1 MDTDEFNERL
11 RVYTQYLILILSLI
25 IHIL

>member
-1 MDTDEFNERL
+1 MDTDEFIERL